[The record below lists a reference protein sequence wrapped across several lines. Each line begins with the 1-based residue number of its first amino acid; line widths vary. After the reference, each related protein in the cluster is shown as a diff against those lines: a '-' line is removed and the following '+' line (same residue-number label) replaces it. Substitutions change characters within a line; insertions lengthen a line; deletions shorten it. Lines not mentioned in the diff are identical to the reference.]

1 MSIFSD
7 TSIHVF
13 KPRHLYIY
21 VQRIGITLKYPTK
34 IHPHISRKIF
44 VSIESEIFKHLKKH
58 PEGVMILDL
67 AEAIGVHRHTVTK
80 YVYRLEGAGKIKVRK
95 VGIAK
100 LCYLVEEKK

>member
-1 MSIFSD
+1 M
-7 TSIHVF
+7 
-13 KPRHLYIY
+13 LYTY
-21 VQRIGITLKYPTK
+21 VQGEKMNK
-34 IHPHISRKIF
+34 IEQKILNY
-44 VSIESEIFKHLKKH
+44 LKKH

-100 LCYLVEEKK
+100 LCYLAEEKK